1 MGCSRVCSDSAESVT
16 ADVHVHHTW
25 LVVVVA
31 RTRRERRDVESF
43 CERGGDVMFSRTGR
57 CAAWIEDVCGGACS
71 RVAVA
76 RLSRVF
82 DPCRHDPV
90 RVSVSRFGVCVIIYP
105 GTPRNECAD
114 GSGSEMP
121 MDKRQ

>member
-43 CERGGDVMFSRTGR
+43 CERGGDVMFSRTVDGVR
-57 CAAWIEDVCGGACS
+57 HGS
-71 RVAVA
+71 RTCVAGLAVVW
-76 RLSRVF
+76 LW
-82 DPCRHDPV
+82 
-90 RVSVSRFGVCVIIYP
+90 RVSLVCSKFIRVGMIRSVYL
-105 GTPRNECAD
+105 
-114 GSGSEMP
+114 
-121 MDKRQ
+121 